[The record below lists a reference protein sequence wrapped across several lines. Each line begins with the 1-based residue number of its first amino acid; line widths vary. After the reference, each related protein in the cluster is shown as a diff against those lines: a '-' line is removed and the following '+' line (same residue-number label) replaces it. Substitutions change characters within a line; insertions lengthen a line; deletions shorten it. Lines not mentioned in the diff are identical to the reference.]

1 MAVNQTNQQPKMSQ
15 SNPPVIEQPSFPIE
29 MPSRII
35 IMWGTVPPTN
45 LRFLTAGVL
54 DLRGCASMPCR
65 LLLNHVKMQPKPSLT
80 YLILN
85 HVKMQP
91 KPSLSYLRFQTASV
105 LDLRGCDVYRWACR
119 SIAIDVRLC
128 HRGMMLG
135 SYGLG
140 SYIKQRDSIAVISN
154 TSMKKTRML
163 SYRKLNRDEYI
174 SKFAIQGL
182 DRVPFYQWSLHE
194 QDPSLKWWNR
204 FISLNMI
211 SLWLILLAYFIKEW
225 QSPHTWRFFTILIVI
240 PGEVQMSAKASAN
253 FSPW

>member
-54 DLRGCASMPCR
+54 HLGGCASMPCR

-91 KPSLSYLRFQTASV
+91 KPSLSYLRFLTAGV

-140 SYIKQRDSIAVISN
+140 SILPVIS
-154 TSMKKTRML
+154 TWTRSILEMM
-163 SYRKLNRDEYI
+163 E
-174 SKFAIQGL
+174 
-182 DRVPFYQWSLHE
+182 SLHIS
-194 QDPSLKWWNR
+194 QHDLPLTYLTSIFHQRMAIPTYLKIFHNPNSHPR
-204 FISLNMI
+204 RSTNERK
-211 SLWLILLAYFIKEW
+211 SKC
-225 QSPHTWRFFTILIVI
+225 
-240 PGEVQMSAKASAN
+240 
-253 FSPW
+253 